1 MEMEHR
7 YFSGVV
13 AIGRM
18 ESEVSKDEEKE
29 KKRNTE

>member
-18 ESEVSKDEEKE
+18 ESEVSKDEEE

>member
-13 AIGRM
+13 AISRM
-18 ESEVSKDEEKE
+18 ESEVSKDEEE
-29 KKRNTE
+29 RKRSTE

>member
-13 AIGRM
+13 AIGWM
-18 ESEVSKDEEKE
+18 ESEVSKDEEE
-29 KKRNTE
+29 KK